1 MPVLIE
7 VKDLS
12 YVHPQANQAA
22 LPALQDIT
30 FTIEEGELVALVGA
44 NGSGKTTLARHL
56 NALLVPASGMG
67 SVRIAGLDTRQ
78 KSDYSTIRTTVGMV
92 FQSPEDQI
100 VGMTVE
106 EDVAFGPENLGIAP
120 AEIRRR
126 VKAALETVNM
136 EDLRLRPPHQL
147 SAGQMQRVAL
157 AGILAMR
164 PRCIVFDEAT
174 SMLDPQGRRDV
185 MDLLLRLNREGLT
198 IIYITHFMEEA
209 AQARRVIALHQG
221 KIVLDGT
228 PEAVFSSQAQLE
240 EIGLS
245 LPPAAALAGLL
256 RPALPALPPG
266 LLTADALLSAL
277 PPCYH
282 DASGGLNANGGTRA
296 RPEASR
302 LIEVSNLG
310 YTYLRG
316 TPFAQRALAGVSLR
330 TGDHVNHGLIG
341 ATGSG
346 KSTLLQHLNGLIRPQ
361 EGTVRVGSFDLNDV
375 KISLKSVCQF
385 VGLAFQNP
393 EAQFFEQYV
402 GDEISFGPRQMGL
415 KTGLARP
422 VRQAME
428 LVGLDFEK
436 FKDRLTF
443 TLSGGEKR
451 KVALASVLA
460 LNPTILLLDEPLAGM
475 DPLSHRELLAGFKGL
490 SERGMTLIVSS
501 HYMEDLVELT
511 EELTLLQS
519 GKDVLGGS
527 TAEVFSNQE
536 VLRQAGLE
544 APLVTRVGQRL
555 SRLGWPVPEGVIHV
569 QDLVRLLEQ
578 TLQGGMA

>member
-12 YVHPQANQAA
+12 YVHPHAGQAS
-22 LPALQDIT
+22 LPALQNIT
-30 FTIEEGELVALVGA
+30 FSIEEGELVALVGA

-56 NALLVPASGMG
+56 NSLLVPAAGMG
-67 SVRIAGLDTRQ
+67 SVLITGYDTRQ
-78 KSDYSTIRTTVGMV
+78 KSDYSTIRTAVGMV

-126 VKAALETVNM
+126 VSAALETVDM
-136 EDLRLRPPHQL
+136 EQARMRPPHQL

-164 PRCIVFDEAT
+164 PRCIIFDEAT

-185 MDLLLRLNREGLT
+185 MDLLLQLNHEGLT

-209 AQARRVIALHQG
+209 ARARRVIALSQG
-221 KIVLDGT
+221 RIVLDGT
-228 PEAVFSSQAQLE
+228 PAEVFSGQARLE

-245 LPPAAALAGLL
+245 VPPAAALADLL
-256 RPALPALPPG
+256 RPALPTLPRA
-266 LLTADALLSAL
+266 LLTGDDLLSAL
-277 PPCYH
+277 PAYPNPRSSY
-282 DASGGLNANGGTRA
+282 ANG
-296 RPEASR
+296 EAQTTTEGPL

-316 TPFAQRALAGVSLR
+316 TPFAQRALAGVSLKA
-330 TGDHVNHGLIG
+330 GDHVNHGLIG
-341 ATGSG
+341 STGSG

-361 EGTVRVGSFDLNDV
+361 EGTVRVGPFDLNDAR
-375 KISLKSVCQF
+375 ISLKSVCQYA
-385 VGLAFQNP
+385 GLAFQNP

-402 GDEISFGPRQMGL
+402 GDEIAFGPRQMGM

-460 LNPTILLLDEPLAGM
+460 LNPTLLLLDEPLAGM
-475 DPLSHRELLAGFKGL
+475 DPLSHRELLAGLKGL
-490 SERGMTLIVSS
+490 SARGMTLVISS
-501 HYMEDLVELT
+501 HYMEDLVDLT
-511 EELTLLQS
+511 ENLTLLKS
-519 GKDVLGGS
+519 GQDVLSGS
-527 TAEVFSNQE
+527 NSSVFSNQE
-536 VLRQAGLE
+536 MLRQAGLE
-544 APLVTRVGQRL
+544 PPLVTRVGQRL
-555 SRLGWPVPEGVIHV
+555 RHLGWPVPDGVLHA
-569 QDLVRLLEQ
+569 QDLVNRLEQ

>member
-1 MPVLIE
+1 MPFLIE

-12 YVHPQANQAA
+12 YVHPQAAQAS
-22 LPALQDIT
+22 LPALQGIT

-56 NALLVPASGMG
+56 NALLVPTAGT
-67 SVRIAGLDTRQ
+67 VHIAGLDTRQ
-78 KSDYSTIRTTVGMV
+78 KSDYSTIRTSVGMV

-126 VKAALETVNM
+126 VNDALEMVEM
-136 EDLRLRPPHQL
+136 EQVRLRPPHQL

-164 PRCIVFDEAT
+164 PRCIIFDEAT
-174 SMLDPQGRRDV
+174 SMLDPRGRRDV
-185 MDLLLRLNREGLT
+185 MDLLLQLNREGLT
-198 IIYITHFMEEA
+198 ILYITHFMEEA
-209 AQARRVIALHQG
+209 ARARRVIALHQG

-228 PEAVFSSQAQLE
+228 PQEVFSSQSRLE

-245 LPPAAALAGLL
+245 LPPAASLAGLL
-256 RPALPALPPG
+256 RPVLPDLPQG
-266 LLTADALLSAL
+266 LLTGDALLSAL
-277 PPCYH
+277 PPNLAPRTH
-282 DASGGLNANGGTRA
+282 IIQADRWIKTRA
-296 RPEASR
+296 DAPV
-302 LIEVSNLG
+302 LIDVANLG

-316 TPFAQRALAGVSLR
+316 TPFAQRALAGVSLQV
-330 TGDHVNHGLIG
+330 GDHVNLGLIG

-346 KSTLLQHLNGLIRPQ
+346 KSTLLQHLDGLIRPQ
-361 EGTVRVGSFDLNDV
+361 EGTVRVGAFDLNDA
-375 KISLKSVCQF
+375 KIPLKSVCQYA
-385 VGLAFQNP
+385 GLAFQNP

-402 GDEISFGPRQMGL
+402 GDEIAFGPRQMGM
-415 KTGLARP
+415 KSGLAVP

-451 KVALASVLA
+451 KVALACVLA

-475 DPLSHRELLAGFKGL
+475 DPLSHRELLAGLQGL
-490 SERGMTLIVSS
+490 SEQGMTLVISS
-501 HYMEDLVELT
+501 HYMEDLVDLT
-511 EELTLLQS
+511 ENLTLLKS
-519 GKDVLGGS
+519 GQDVLSGA
-527 TAEVFSNQE
+527 THEVFSNQE
-536 VLRQAGLE
+536 LLLQAGLE
-544 APLVTRVGQRL
+544 SPLVTRVGQRL
-555 SRLGWPVPEGVIHV
+555 RQLGWSLPEGVIHSE
-569 QDLVRLLEQ
+569 DLVSFLEQ
-578 TLQGGMA
+578 TLAGSA

>member
-1 MPVLIE
+1 M
-7 VKDLS
+7 
-12 YVHPQANQAA
+12 
-22 LPALQDIT
+22 
-30 FTIEEGELVALVGA
+30 ALVGA

-56 NALLVPASGMG
+56 NALLVPMAGAG
-67 SVRIAGLDTRQ
+67 TVHIAGLDTRQ
-78 KSDYSTIRTTVGMV
+78 KSDYSTIRSRVGMV

-126 VKAALETVNM
+126 VNDALETVQM
-136 EDLRLRPPHQL
+136 EPFRLRPPHQL

-164 PRCIVFDEAT
+164 PRCIIFDEAT

-185 MDLLLRLNREGLT
+185 MDLLLQLNREGLT

-209 AQARRVIALHQG
+209 AWARRVIALSQG

-228 PEAVFSSQAQLE
+228 PNEVFSSQARLE

-245 LPPAAALAGLL
+245 LPPAAALAGWL
-256 RPALPALPPG
+256 RPALPALPQG
-266 LLTADALLSAL
+266 LLTGDALLSAL
-277 PPCYH
+277 P
-282 DASGGLNANGGTRA
+282 ANPAPRPRSLQADGWANPRA
-296 RPEASR
+296 ALAAPA
-302 LIEVSNLG
+302 LIEVANLG

-330 TGDHVNHGLIG
+330 VADHAKHGLIG

-361 EGTVRVGSFDLNDV
+361 EGTVRVGAFDLNDT
-375 KISLKSVCQF
+375 KLPLKSVCQYA
-385 VGLAFQNP
+385 GLAFQNP

-402 GDEISFGPRQMGL
+402 GDEIAFGPRQMGL
-415 KTGLARP
+415 KSGLAKP

-436 FKDRLTF
+436 FKDRLTY

-460 LNPTILLLDEPLAGM
+460 LNPAVLLLDEPLAGM
-475 DPLSHRELLAGFKGL
+475 DPLSHRELLARLKDL
-490 SERGMTLIVSS
+490 SERGMNLVISS
-501 HYMEDLVELT
+501 HYMEDLVDLT
-511 EELTLLQS
+511 VNLTLLKS
-519 GKDVLGGS
+519 GRDVLSGS
-527 TAEVFSNQE
+527 TQAVFSNQE
-536 VLRQAGLE
+536 MLSQAGLE
-544 APLVTRVGQRL
+544 PPLVTRVGQRL
-555 SRLGWPVPEGVIHV
+555 RRLGWPLPEGLIHAE
-569 QDLVRLLEQ
+569 DLVNLLEQ
-578 TLQGGMA
+578 TLAGDA

>member
-1 MPVLIE
+1 M
-7 VKDLS
+7 
-12 YVHPQANQAA
+12 
-22 LPALQDIT
+22 
-30 FTIEEGELVALVGA
+30 ALVGA

-56 NALLVPASGMG
+56 NALLVPAPGTG
-67 SVRIAGLDTRQ
+67 TVHIAGHDTRQ
-78 KSDYSTIRTTVGMV
+78 KSDYSTIRTGVGMV

-120 AEIRRR
+120 SEIRRR
-126 VKAALETVNM
+126 VNDALETVQM
-136 EDLRLRPPHQL
+136 EQFRLRPPHQL

-164 PRCIVFDEAT
+164 PRCIIFDEAT

-185 MDLLLRLNREGLT
+185 MELILQLNREGLT

-209 AQARRVIALHQG
+209 AQARRVIALSQG

-228 PEAVFSSQAQLE
+228 PEEVFSSQARLE

-256 RPALPALPPG
+256 RPALPALSQG
-266 LLTADALLSAL
+266 LLTGDALLSAL
-277 PPCYH
+277 P
-282 DASGGLNANGGTRA
+282 ASPALRTHSVQTDGWVKAGAGT
-296 RPEASR
+296 PV
-302 LIEVSNLG
+302 LIDVANLG

-316 TPFAQRALAGVSLR
+316 TPFARRALAGVSLQV
-330 TGDHVNHGLIG
+330 GDHTNHGLIG

-346 KSTLLQHLNGLIRPQ
+346 KSTLLQHLDGLIRPQ
-361 EGTVRVGSFDLNDV
+361 EGTVRVGAFNLNDA
-375 KISLKSVCQF
+375 KIPLKSVCQYA
-385 VGLAFQNP
+385 GLAFQNP

-402 GDEISFGPRQMGL
+402 GDEIAFGPRQMGM
-415 KTGLARP
+415 KSGLARP

-460 LNPTILLLDEPLAGM
+460 LDPTILLLDEPLAGM
-475 DPLSHRELLAGFKGL
+475 DPLSHRELLAGFQGL
-490 SERGMTLIVSS
+490 SEGGMTLVISS
-501 HYMEDLVELT
+501 HYMEDLVDLT
-511 EELTLLQS
+511 ENLTLLQS
-519 GKDVLGGS
+519 GKDVLSGS
-527 TAEVFSNQE
+527 TPEVFSNQE
-536 VLRQAGLE
+536 LLYQAGLE
-544 APLVTRVGQRL
+544 PPLVTRVGLRL
-555 SRLGWPVPEGVIHV
+555 RRLGWPLPEGVIHSG
-569 QDLVRLLEQ
+569 DLVTLLEQ
-578 TLQGGMA
+578 TLAGGA

>member
-1 MPVLIE
+1 MPALIE
-7 VKDLS
+7 VNHLS
-12 YVHPQANQAA
+12 YVHPQAAPAA
-22 LPALQDIT
+22 LPALQDIS
-30 FTIEEGELVALVGA
+30 FTIEEGELVSLVGA
-44 NGSGKTTLARHL
+44 NGSGKTTLARHM
-56 NALLVPASGMG
+56 NALLVPTSG
-67 SVRIAGLDTRQ
+67 RICIGGFDTRQ
-78 KSDYSTIRTTVGMV
+78 EKDYSTIRSMVGMV

-126 VKAALETVNM
+126 VNTAIETVDM
-136 EDLRLRPPHQL
+136 QQFRLRPPHQL

-164 PRCIVFDEAT
+164 PSCIVFDEAT
-174 SMLDPQGRRDV
+174 SLLDPQGRRDV
-185 MDLLLRLNREGLT
+185 MDLLRQLNREGLT

-209 AQARRVIALHQG
+209 ALANRVIALNQG

-228 PEAVFSSQAQLE
+228 PAEFFSGQARLE

-245 LPPAAALAGLL
+245 LPPAAALVVQL
-256 RPALPALPPG
+256 RPVLPALPLG
-266 LLTADALLSAL
+266 LLTGESLLSAL
-277 PPCYH
+277 PSCPMPH
-282 DASGGLNANGGTRA
+282 ILVTNRKPMA
-296 RPEASR
+296 RPVSPV

-316 TPFAQRALAGVSLR
+316 TPFAQRALAGVSLKA
-330 TGDHVNHGLIG
+330 GDHINHGLIG

-361 EGTVRVGSFDLNDV
+361 EGTVRVGPFTLNDA
-375 KISLKSVCQF
+375 KISLKTVCQYA
-385 VGLAFQNP
+385 GLAFQIP

-402 GDEISFGPRQMGL
+402 GDEVAFGPRQMGM
-415 KTGLARP
+415 KKGLAGP

-460 LNPTILLLDEPLAGM
+460 LRPTVLLLDEPLAGM
-475 DPLSHRELLAGFKGL
+475 DPVSHRELLAGLKGL
-490 SERGMTLIVSS
+490 SGQGMTLVVSS
-501 HYMEDLVELT
+501 HYMEDLVDLAEN
-511 EELTLLQS
+511 LTLLKS
-519 GKDVLGGS
+519 GKDVLSGS
-527 TAEVFSNQE
+527 NSAVFSSQE
-536 VLRQAGLE
+536 ILRQAGLE
-544 APLVTRVGQRL
+544 PPLVTRVAQCLRQQ
-555 SRLGWPVPEGVIHV
+555 GWPLPEGVIHA
-569 QDLVRLLEQ
+569 QDLVSLLEQ
-578 TLQGGMA
+578 TLRGATA